1 MAPRL
6 LPDRM
11 TPPRAKL
18 YGRPRVEHVP
28 VIALTLQPAMDSL
41 PAWGVYLVTWGFIF
55 IESGLLI
62 GFLLPG
68 DSVIFAAGLIA
79 GSPGS
84 SVNIVVLLVGCF
96 LAAFI
101 GDQVGYILGR
111 KLGRPWVESRK
122 RPMWNTGLTR
132 AETFYARLGYLSV
145 IVARFIPWVRTF
157 IPFAAGVAKMDYYK
171 FLSANAIGALV
182 WAVGIT
188 AMGYFAA
195 SNPLVR
201 TVSFA
206 IAGFFITI
214 SLIYMVF
221 VGIRALYRRWRRRG
235 SGGAEVPIEPDAV

>member
-1 MAPRL
+1 M
-6 LPDRM
+6 
-11 TPPRAKL
+11 
-18 YGRPRVEHVP
+18 P

-41 PAWGVYLVTWGFIF
+41 PAWGVYLVTWAFIF
-55 IESGLLI
+55 VESGLLV

-79 GSPGS
+79 GTPGS
-84 SVNIVVLLVGCF
+84 AVNIIVLLVGSF
-96 LAAFI
+96 LAAFV
-101 GDQVGYILGR
+101 GDQVGYVLGR

-122 RPMWNTGLTR
+122 RPMWSSGLTR
-132 AETFYARLGYLSV
+132 AEAFYERLGYLSV

-171 FLSANAIGALV
+171 FLSANIIGALV

-195 SNPLVR
+195 ANPVVR
-201 TVSFA
+201 TISFA

-221 VGIRALYRRWRRRG
+221 VGIRALVRRWRTSR
-235 SGGAEVPIEPDAV
+235 SGGADTEADPDSV